1 MYEYICILYKYIN
14 GGCGGGSG
22 DWGGAGW
29 CKRAYRQWV
38 RFTSR
43 QNELFNFG
51 RLRAGGRTAVRVA
64 VEHLKRRKRDNNLN
78 SSRFQTTSKV
88 LLQEQ

>member
-1 MYEYICILYKYIN
+1 MYKYICILLKYIN
-14 GGCGGGSG
+14 GGRGGG
-22 DWGGAGW
+22 
-29 CKRAYRQWV
+29 
-38 RFTSR
+38 
-43 QNELFNFG
+43 
-51 RLRAGGRTAVRVA
+51 LRGMVQARVQTMGSVYIPPKWIIQLWMTAGGRTAVRVA